1 MLSPIMRQMLTA
13 TSKASPIAREAWG
26 TVFQISLANRW
37 RLVAAFEQYGLTF
50 PQAHALRLLD
60 PERPLPMNAIAD
72 RLVCDASNV
81 TGIADRLE
89 SRGLIERRAGAGDRR
104 VKMLALTPAGA
115 EARERVIEAMTEPPA
130 EIAALSPA
138 DQRALRDI
146 LRRAVAGK
154 ASTRA

>member
-1 MLSPIMRQMLTA
+1 MLSPIMQLMQTA
-13 TSKASPIAREAWG
+13 PPRSSAVAREAWG

-37 RLVAAFEQYGLTF
+37 RLTTALEEHGLTF

-60 PERPLPMNAIAD
+60 PERPLPMNEIAG
-72 RLVCDASNV
+72 RLLCDASNV

-89 SRGLIERRAGAGDRR
+89 SRGLIERRAGSGDRR
-104 VKMLALTPAGA
+104 VKMLALTPTGA
-115 EARERVIEAMTEPPA
+115 DVRERVIEAMTESPA

-146 LRRAVAGK
+146 LRRAVADSSGP
-154 ASTRA
+154 